1 MRYLLKAPNGAVTG
15 DITLEGSK
23 SISNR
28 LLVLRA
34 LSDAPFVITNLS
46 PGDDTDAMLRILNSQ
61 DTTHDVGAAGTTM
74 RFLTSYFSITSGAR
88 ILTGSERMQ
97 NRPIGILVEALK
109 HIGADIE
116 YLKREGYPPLK
127 IQGKNLLG
135 GKIKIRSDVSS
146 QYLSSLLMIAP
157 RLVHGLELELE
168 GKIASMPYLVMTL
181 KLMESL
187 GAVYFIKDNIIQVLP
202 GKYTGK
208 MMQVEGD
215 WSAASYYYAI
225 CALQKGSMVRI
236 HGLFENSLQGD
247 SVLPAIYSQ
256 LGVQSSFAGDVLI
269 LQNNGYAANALLAFD
284 FSDCPDLAQTV
295 AVTCAG
301 LGVEGKFTGLE
312 SLRIKETDRTSA
324 LAEEL
329 KKFNVLFFEEN
340 GSWILQGKTKINTGV
355 SIKTYEDHRMAM
367 SFAPLSVLH
376 DNVIIEDVEVVKKSY
391 PSFWT
396 DLTSVGFSCTSV
408 D

>member
-34 LSDAPFVITNLS
+34 LSDAPFEITNLS

-181 KLMESL
+181 KLTSL
-187 GAVYFIKDNIIQVLP
+187 N
-202 GKYTGK
+202 
-208 MMQVEGD
+208 
-215 WSAASYYYAI
+215 
-225 CALQKGSMVRI
+225 
-236 HGLFENSLQGD
+236 
-247 SVLPAIYSQ
+247 
-256 LGVQSSFAGDVLI
+256 
-269 LQNNGYAANALLAFD
+269 
-284 FSDCPDLAQTV
+284 
-295 AVTCAG
+295 
-301 LGVEGKFTGLE
+301 
-312 SLRIKETDRTSA
+312 
-324 LAEEL
+324 
-329 KKFNVLFFEEN
+329 
-340 GSWILQGKTKINTGV
+340 
-355 SIKTYEDHRMAM
+355 
-367 SFAPLSVLH
+367 
-376 DNVIIEDVEVVKKSY
+376 
-391 PSFWT
+391 
-396 DLTSVGFSCTSV
+396 
-408 D
+408 